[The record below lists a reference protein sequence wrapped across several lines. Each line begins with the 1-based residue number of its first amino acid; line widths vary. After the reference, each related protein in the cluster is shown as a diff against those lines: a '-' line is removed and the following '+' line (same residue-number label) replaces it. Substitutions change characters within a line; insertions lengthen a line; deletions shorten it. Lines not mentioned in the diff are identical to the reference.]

1 MASKITGS
9 RVKALWAGDVNFD
22 GAVKY
27 TGADN
32 DRDVVLQSIGGS
44 SPTEIATGYLPTD
57 VNMNGVV
64 QYTGAANDRD
74 IILQSV
80 GGSSPTGT
88 RTEQLP

>member
-1 MASKITGS
+1 M
-9 RVKALWAGDVNFD
+9 NFD

-57 VNMNGVV
+57 VNMNRVV
-64 QYTGAANDRD
+64 QYTGPANDRD
-74 IILQSV
+74 IILPSV
-80 GGSSPTGT
+80 GGTSPPGAPTGHI
-88 RTEQLP
+88 P